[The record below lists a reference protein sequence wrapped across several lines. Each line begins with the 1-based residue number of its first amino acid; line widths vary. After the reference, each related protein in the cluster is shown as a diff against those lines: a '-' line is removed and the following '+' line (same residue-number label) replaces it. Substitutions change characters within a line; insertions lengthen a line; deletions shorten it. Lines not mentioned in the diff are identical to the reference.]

1 MTHVTIRVQLT
12 ASSSPKATGRVVTP
26 NLPRPDS
33 VFKSIASENAG
44 NRGLVRAIFGRSSL
58 SSRIELLA
66 FALSLEGTFE
76 LQGMIMRIYPYESVI
91 LIPIIILLIYN
102 GGSDQHLVE

>member
-1 MTHVTIRVQLT
+1 MDVLNMTKAERGYNMALKDVTTQVELT

-76 LQGMIMRIYPYESVI
+76 LQSISYDNDDLS
-91 LIPIIILLIYN
+91 L
-102 GGSDQHLVE
+102 